1 MGQSQPTGDH
11 HTFQDLMD
19 RFSGMG
25 NRIRGISV
33 AGNFSSN
40 ATGGS
45 NSLISLCVNRR
56 SDNSCLFQC
65 CHTYLRNAIL
75 PIYIF
80 RQNV

>member
-1 MGQSQPTGDH
+1 MGQSPPTGDH
-11 HTFQDLMD
+11 HYLQDLMD

-25 NRIRGISV
+25 DRIRGIFSR
-33 AGNFSSN
+33 GNFSSN

-45 NSLISLCVNRR
+45 NSLISLMRNRR

-65 CHTYLRNAIL
+65 CHTYLSECIL